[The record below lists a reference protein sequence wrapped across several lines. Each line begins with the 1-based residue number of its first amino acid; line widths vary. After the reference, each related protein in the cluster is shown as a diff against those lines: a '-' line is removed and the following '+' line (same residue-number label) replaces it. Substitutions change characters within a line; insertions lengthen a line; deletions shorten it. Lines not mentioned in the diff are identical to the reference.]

1 MGQFCALLTSLDQVL
16 LLKFL
21 CFFARAYLLM
31 WTSLSPNES
40 YTSYGCI
47 CLCISKDVTLNIFV
61 KEDHKVENVA
71 TEIAGQNSELD

>member
-1 MGQFCALLTSLDQVL
+1 MCFADFLRSSIAAQIPL
-16 LLKFL
+16 LLCKGIPFDVDIQVMNL
-21 CFFARAYLLM
+21 FR
-31 WTSLSPNES
+31 NES

-47 CLCISKDVTLNIFV
+47 CLCILKDVTLNSFV

>member
-1 MGQFCALLTSLDQVL
+1 LGQFCALLTSLDQVL

-21 CFFARAYLLM
+21 RFFARAYLLM
-31 WTSLSPNES
+31 WTSLFRNES
-40 YTSYGCI
+40 YTSYGSI
-47 CLCISKDVTLNIFV
+47 CLCISKYVTLKSFV